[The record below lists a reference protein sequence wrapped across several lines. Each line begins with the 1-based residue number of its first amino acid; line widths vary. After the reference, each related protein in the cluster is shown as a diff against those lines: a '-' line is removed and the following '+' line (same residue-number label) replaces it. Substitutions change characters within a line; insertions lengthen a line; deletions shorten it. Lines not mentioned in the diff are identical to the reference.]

1 MSFVN
6 LFGVIAF
13 ITSTIGLLPQLV
25 KALRIRSTHDISMAM
40 LINYFICSLSW
51 IIYGSFMH
59 ASFVIG
65 SNIFGVLSSCMLI
78 FFKWHY
84 DYQLIRRND

>member
-13 ITSTIGLLPQLV
+13 VTSTIGLLPQV
-25 KALRIRSTHDISMAM
+25 IKALHIRSTQDISMIM
-40 LINYFICSLSW
+40 LINYLICSLAW

-59 ASFVIG
+59 ASFVIW
-65 SNIFGVLSSCMLI
+65 SNVFGVLSSCVLV
-78 FFKWHY
+78 FLKYRY
-84 DYQLIRRND
+84 DYQLVRGQR